1 MCSGFSD
8 DRLFDTHQLQSVVQL
23 LETMSDAFFTC
34 DRNFCFSYI
43 NQEAARIFGQ
53 AKERLIGRSIWET
66 FPQFVQPEIRL
77 QLHQAIA
84 AQVTVNFE
92 ICPPDSEHGLE
103 ISVHPSQ
110 QGAAVWLRKVH
121 ERKHPKHQVRTPNEE
136 LELRVQERTAEL
148 TQAYHDAQQLSDNLE
163 QRIKQR
169 TTELYHSNNQLVSE
183 IHDRQQT
190 EAKLR
195 QTANY
200 LNIALRSAPITLYTQ
215 DLDLRYT
222 WVHNPQPNYSVE
234 QVLGKHDAELASQD
248 TAEIL
253 TALKQQVLQTAVGMR
268 QEVRVCVRDQV
279 QYYDL
284 TIDPLVDE
292 HGEVAGI
299 TGAAVNITQL
309 KQTEESLHQSNAI
322 LNAINQFTPTLVY
335 VKDRQSRVILANP
348 ALLETLNLPE
358 SGVIG
363 ATALDF
369 HHPREAAEQIM
380 ENDRQVMESG
390 QTQQFEEV
398 MNTPDGQRYY
408 LSVKSPY
415 WDEQG
420 NVIGLIGFST
430 DITKR
435 KQTEALL
442 QASQA
447 ALQQQLAEIEAI
459 YQSAPIGLNVLDK
472 NLRFVRINQQLAEMN
487 GVSIAHHIG
496 RTIREVLP
504 DLAETAEAIMQSIL
518 MTGEPL
524 LNVEIR
530 GETPAQPG
538 VERIWLEHFLPLKD
552 DRGNVIGISTVCEE
566 ITERRRAEEALRA
579 SEERLR
585 LAQKAARAGAW
596 DWQISTNTVLWSE
609 AYYEL
614 YGLDPQ
620 VQPSFDRWIACI
632 YPDDQDIV
640 IKQTSAALDHAD
652 EIDITFRVLHPQGL
666 RWFNAV
672 GQIFRNPDG
681 QAVRMTGITLDVTE
695 RKQIELEREKL
706 LRREQQARE
715 QAEQANRVKD
725 EFLAILSHELRTP
738 LNPILGWAK
747 LLQTSK
753 FSEEKIHRALATIER
768 NAKLQV
774 QLIDDLL
781 DISRIL
787 RGKLS
792 LNLEPVSLVS
802 VIGAALETVRLSAET
817 KDIELEADLDPQVG
831 FVRGDS
837 GRLQQV
843 VWNLLTNAIKF
854 TPTGGRV
861 AVRLEQGEAPA
872 PHAFALITVTDTG
885 KGIKPDFLP
894 YIFEYFRQEDSSTTR
909 QFGGLGLG
917 LAISRQ
923 LVEAHGGT
931 IAAANDD
938 AHGASFTVRLPT
950 LNEAA
955 ATTSAPPTG
964 SFDLTGIRVLAVDD
978 EPDSLDLLQSVLI
991 TEGAEVTV
999 TSSVLAALQ
1008 ALERSPFDVIISDI
1022 GMPGKSGYELIELV
1036 RASSSPWRNLPAIAL
1051 TAYASEEDKQRSQA
1065 AGFQSH
1071 LSKPI
1076 DAELIA
1082 AAILQLIASAPTP

>member
-8 DRLFDTHQLQSVVQL
+8 ERLFDTHQLQSVVQL

-43 NQEAARIFGQ
+43 NQAAERIFGQ
-53 AKERLIGRSIWET
+53 PKERLIRKRIWET
-66 FPQFVQPEIRL
+66 FPEFVQTEIYP
-77 QLHQAIA
+77 QLHRAIA
-84 AQVTVNFE
+84 EQVTVVFE
-92 ICPPDSEHGLE
+92 MCAPLDNHWLE
-103 ISVHPSQ
+103 ISIQPSPE
-110 QGAAVWLRKVH
+110 GAAVLMR
-121 ERKHPKHQVRTPNEE
+121 N
-136 LELRVQERTAEL
+136 
-148 TQAYHDAQQLSDNLE
+148 TQA
-163 QRIKQR
+163 KQ
-169 TTELYHSNNQLVSE
+169 NE
-183 IHDRQQT
+183 I
-190 EAKLR
+190 
-195 QTANY
+195 
-200 LNIALRSAPITLYTQ
+200 I
-215 DLDLRYT
+215 
-222 WVHNPQPNYSVE
+222 
-234 QVLGKHDAELASQD
+234 
-248 TAEIL
+248 
-253 TALKQQVLQTAVGMR
+253 
-268 QEVRVCVRDQV
+268 
-279 QYYDL
+279 
-284 TIDPLVDE
+284 
-292 HGEVAGI
+292 GI
-299 TGAAVNITQL
+299 TGAAVDITQI
-309 KQTEESLHQSNAI
+309 KQAEESLHRSNAI

-335 VKDRQSRVILANP
+335 VKDRQGRMILANP

-363 ATALDF
+363 ATSLDF
-369 HHPREAAEQIM
+369 HRPLEAAEQIM
-380 ENDRQVMESG
+380 ENDRQVMESR

-398 MNTPDGQRYY
+398 LDTPDGQRYY
-408 LSVKSPY
+408 LSMKSPY
-415 WDEQG
+415 WDKQG
-420 NVIGLIGFST
+420 NVIGLIGLST
-430 DITKR
+430 DITER

-442 QASQA
+442 QANQA

-487 GVSIAHHIG
+487 GVPIAHHIG

-504 DLAETAEAIMQSIL
+504 DLAETAEEVMQSIL
-518 MTGEPL
+518 TTGEPL

-552 DRGNVIGISTVCEE
+552 ERGEVIGISTVCEE
-566 ITERRRAEEALRA
+566 ITERRRSEEALRA
-579 SEERLR
+579 SEECLR

-596 DWQISTNTVLWSE
+596 DWQIKSNTVLWSE
-609 AYYEL
+609 ECYEL

-620 VQPSFDRWIACI
+620 VQPSFDQWIACI
-632 YPDDQDIV
+632 YADDRDVVTQNMI
-640 IKQTSAALDHAD
+640 AALEQAD
-652 EIDITFRVLHPQGL
+652 EIDLTFRVLHPQGL

-672 GQIFRNPDG
+672 GQIFRNTDG
-681 QAVRMTGITLDVTE
+681 EAVRMTGIALDVTE
-695 RKQIELEREKL
+695 RKQTELQREEL

-738 LNPILGWAK
+738 LNPILGWSK

-753 FSEEKIHRALATIER
+753 FSEEKTRQALATIER

-792 LNLEPVSLVS
+792 LKLEPVSLVS

-854 TPTGGRV
+854 TPNGGRV
-861 AVRLEQGEAPA
+861 EVRLEQGEAP
-872 PHAFALITVTDTG
+872 PTHAYAQITVTDTG
-885 KGIKPDFLP
+885 KGINPDFLP

-931 IAAANDD
+931 IAAANHD
-938 AHGASFTVRLPT
+938 AEYGATFAVRLPT
-950 LNEAA
+950 LNELAA
-955 ATTSAPPTG
+955 PTSSTPSG

-978 EPDSLDLLQSVLI
+978 EPDSLDLLQSVL
-991 TEGAEVTV
+991 TTGGAEVTV
-999 TSSVLAALQ
+999 ASSALAALQ
-1008 ALERSPFDVIISDI
+1008 VLERSTFDVIISDI
-1022 GMPGKSGYELIELV
+1022 GMPGISGYELMEQV
-1036 RASSSPWRNLPAIAL
+1036 RASTSSWQNLPAIAL
-1051 TAYASEEDKQRSQA
+1051 TAYASEEDKQRSQMF
-1065 AGFQSH
+1065 GFQHH
-1071 LSKPI
+1071 LSKPVE
-1076 DAELIA
+1076 AELISA
-1082 AAILQLIASAPTP
+1082 VIVQLVTSTQSL